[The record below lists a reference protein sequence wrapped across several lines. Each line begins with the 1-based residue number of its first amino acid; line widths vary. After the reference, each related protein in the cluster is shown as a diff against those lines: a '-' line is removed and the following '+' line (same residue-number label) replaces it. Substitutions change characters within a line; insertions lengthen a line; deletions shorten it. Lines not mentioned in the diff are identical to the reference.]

1 MEPKITRTTRITIE
15 TESTVLMRQGRT
27 VVTWCPE
34 CQAEVEVVLL
44 GDGNSAA
51 QQLGPL
57 GSAPLH
63 VWSPNDGNTQVCL
76 PSLVACS
83 QANEVTR
90 IQTPERTLP
99 APGRSLAQK
108 ENDDDAFQLD

>member
-1 MEPKITRTTRITIE
+1 MQPKITRTTRITIE
-15 TESTVLMRQGRT
+15 TESIVLVRQGRT

-34 CQAEVEVVLL
+34 CQAEVEVMLL

-51 QQLGPL
+51 QLLDAL

-63 VWSPNDGNTQVCL
+63 VWSPNAGNSQVCL

-90 IQTPERTLP
+90 IQTPSEASQP
-99 APGRSLAQK
+99 PVDRSH
-108 ENDDDAFQLD
+108 